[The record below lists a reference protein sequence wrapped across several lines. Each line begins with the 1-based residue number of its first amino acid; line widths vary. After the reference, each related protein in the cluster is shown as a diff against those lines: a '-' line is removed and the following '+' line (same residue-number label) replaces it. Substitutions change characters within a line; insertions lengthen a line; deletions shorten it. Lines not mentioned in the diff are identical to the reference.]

1 MLRTPGHYRDLLA
14 REGVM
19 SGNYVAIFELWG
31 ACYGLLRDRFWVL
44 SFTTRQVGGGNGGV
58 LSNVNNGSMTD
69 EDDVGC

>member
-44 SFTTRQVGGGNGGV
+44 GFTTRQVGGGGGV